1 MKNDKKP
8 PTSARRRCV
17 ALWRLGASVRSGG
30 VASLSHA
37 KKLAVVCVCISAV
50 EIAPA
55 HAKTCKEAIAA
66 QARSAAQLSDAS
78 REKRARDKAIAN
90 WSKRAQ
96 DTYGWRYR
104 FWSKSQEQRIDC
116 GGTAKFK
123 RCSVSAK
130 PCTLF

>member
-1 MKNDKKP
+1 MHQMKQVNIVDA
-8 PTSARRRCV
+8 SRLGLVCIGISLV
-17 ALWRLGASVRSGG
+17 AL
-30 VASLSHA
+30 
-37 KKLAVVCVCISAV
+37 
-50 EIAPA
+50 APA
-55 HAKTCKEAIAA
+55 HAKTCKEAITA